1 MPKGNPNI
9 RQVGRRFTK
18 ENAKEMGRKAGIAS
32 GKAKRNKKLLKD
44 CLEILL
50 EQKVSTKDGKKVT
63 GAEATAA
70 ALFKKA
76 LNGDTKAFEL
86 LRDTAG
92 QKPIDKIEQ
101 INANIDIDFSD
112 LSDDD

>member
-1 MPKGNPNI
+1 MAQEGFGTTI
-9 RQVGRRFTK
+9 GVQFTK
-18 ENAKEMGRKAGIAS
+18 ETAKARGSAGGKAS
-32 GKAKRNKKLLKD
+32 GKSKRNKKLLKD

-50 EQKVSTKDGKKVT
+50 EQKINTKDGKKVT

-92 QKPIDKIEQ
+92 QKPVDKIEQ
-101 INANIDIDFSD
+101 LNANIDIDFSD
-112 LSDDD
+112 LNDD